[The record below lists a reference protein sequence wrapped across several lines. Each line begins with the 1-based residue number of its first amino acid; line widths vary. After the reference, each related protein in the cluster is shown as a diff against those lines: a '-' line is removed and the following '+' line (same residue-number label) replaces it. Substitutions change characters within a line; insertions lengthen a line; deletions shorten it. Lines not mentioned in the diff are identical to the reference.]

1 MRRRSKYEHY
11 VFSVYSS
18 VLGNYPYYPFIAKD
32 IFGGIRKYI
41 SFLNNRE
48 YICDGA
54 ELHVIGTCNVYKN
67 KIDPENL
74 VPYIVPQRVELKNN
88 VFSRLL
94 VLGECYL
101 QAFSKYLKTLKERKI
116 FNGKTR
122 KTN

>member
-18 VLGNYPYYPFIAKD
+18 VLGNY
-32 IFGGIRKYI
+32 
-41 SFLNNRE
+41 
-48 YICDGA
+48 GA
-54 ELHVIGTCNVYKN
+54 ELHVIGTCNVYKD

-74 VPYIVPQRVELKNN
+74 VPYIIPQRVELKNN

-101 QAFSKYLKTLKERKI
+101 QAFSKYLKTLKERNDNK
-116 FNGKTR
+116 
-122 KTN
+122 